1 MGIRTL
7 INRSRG
13 TVNNALRRIRLFASA
28 RPLPLRA
35 ELDLAQLEDRIMLS
49 ASPIGDVLMPVDAAP
64 DAAEELAAIAS
75 PPSTVD
81 HAAPTKRTQSNWNV
95 ETQVELVFVD
105 QGVQDYE
112 RLVADLLRDADPVRQ
127 FEIVMLDEN
136 RNGIEQISDVLLGYT
151 DLSAVHLVSHGSA
164 GRVNLGNLWLSDVN
178 VDGYAGQI
186 AEWNSSL
193 SEGADLLIYGCDLAS
208 TEAGRTLVESLGALC
223 DCDVASSDD
232 ETGHAG
238 LGGDWDLEHTLGE
251 IETEIAFSDQVQ
263 ENWFSVLASATFQD
277 GVAGYTDTADTEL
290 DSGSPGTDNGTNTEI
305 ELDNTPQRVSLIQ
318 FDNIFGLGAGQ
329 IPLGSTINTATLA
342 TEVSGAGNAAANV
355 ELYRMLTG
363 WTESDTWNSMVA
375 GISLDDVEASST
387 VAGTLD
393 DPGTTGSHV
402 FSGLA
407 AGLQTWSDGTTNDGW
422 AIFNDHDDPWKFYA
436 SDEGTIAFRPLLTV
450 DYR

>member
-186 AEWNSSL
+186 AEWN
-193 SEGADLLIYGCDLAS
+193 
-208 TEAGRTLVESLGALC
+208 R
-223 DCDVASSDD
+223 
-232 ETGHAG
+232 
-238 LGGDWDLEHTLGE
+238 
-251 IETEIAFSDQVQ
+251 
-263 ENWFSVLASATFQD
+263 
-277 GVAGYTDTADTEL
+277 
-290 DSGSPGTDNGTNTEI
+290 
-305 ELDNTPQRVSLIQ
+305 
-318 FDNIFGLGAGQ
+318 
-329 IPLGSTINTATLA
+329 
-342 TEVSGAGNAAANV
+342 
-355 ELYRMLTG
+355 
-363 WTESDTWNSMVA
+363 
-375 GISLDDVEASST
+375 
-387 VAGTLD
+387 
-393 DPGTTGSHV
+393 
-402 FSGLA
+402 
-407 AGLQTWSDGTTNDGW
+407 
-422 AIFNDHDDPWKFYA
+422 
-436 SDEGTIAFRPLLTV
+436 
-450 DYR
+450 